1 MEERSHY
8 DLLQP
13 ATKGC
18 KKDNRQTLVRGVEE
32 QDERKQ
38 EKQQLQQGKFWL
50 GIRENKLL

>member
-1 MEERSHY
+1 MEERSRY